1 VIFIKKK
8 KVGWDEAEEGRR
20 TRGERVAKE

>member
-8 KVGWDEAEEGRR
+8 KVGWDEVEEGRR